1 MLVSCNRAAASRT
14 RYGPLPNMPGPR
26 SQRVLADRRTER
38 RQRGRWLA
46 TVGLAATLLGAVGL
60 TWKLGLWRPAPTATL
75 RVRTSGG
82 ATPAA
87 VELTFF
93 PTGFGATQPS
103 PPPPL
108 GQRTLATPELVLRE
122 ADLGPDVG
130 RVRYQAE
137 GHGVGFASFA
147 FGAAATEIVLRP
159 PQTLRGRVGEPLWT
173 WMQGWRCTGFTPVAG
188 AEVVLMGGGEH
199 GLDLARAVTG
209 PDGSFVLDG
218 VDGELDGLAL
228 RVRAQGFAI
237 AHREV
242 PRFSTAGPN
251 EPIVA
256 VVRGVAFDGQ
266 LRTPPGLSPTG
277 LRVLARG
284 LSGVEAVPAEDGTFT
299 LDHVPVGVGVRV
311 HVHGLPKTTA
321 QLPAVAK
328 VGERTTVTI
337 VPAGVVRGRVVDGVA
352 RRSIAGALV
361 FCGSGEPVRA
371 DADGRFELA
380 HVMPGVQEL
389 RAQHDF
395 LDGRRRKHQQ
405 TGQTDVTV
413 LGGQVQEGIVVDVSA
428 K

>member
-1 MLVSCNRAAASRT
+1 MVAGL
-14 RYGPLPNMPGPR
+14 
-26 SQRVLADRRTER
+26 
-38 RQRGRWLA
+38 
-46 TVGLAATLLGAVGL
+46 TVAVLGAVGL
-60 TWKLGLWRPAPTATL
+60 TWKLGLWRPAPQATL
-75 RVRTSGG
+75 RVRTHDG
-82 ATPAA
+82 APPAA
-87 VELTFF
+87 VEVTFF
-93 PTGFGATQPS
+93 PADFGAAEPS
-103 PPPPL
+103 PPPAL
-108 GQRTLATPELVLRE
+108 GQRVLNGPELVLRE
-122 ADLGPDVG
+122 ADFGLDAG
-130 RVRYQAE
+130 RVRYQAK
-137 GHGVGFASFA
+137 GFGAGFASFA

-159 PQTLRGRVGEPLWT
+159 AQTLRGRVGEPLWT

-199 GLDLARAVTG
+199 GLALARGVTG

-218 VDGELDGLAL
+218 VDGELDGLAV
-228 RVRAQGFAI
+228 RVHAAGFAI

-242 PRFSTAGPN
+242 SRFSTAAPN

-256 VVRGVAFDGQ
+256 LVRGVSFDGE

-284 LSGVEAVPAEDGTFT
+284 LPGVEVVPAEDGSFT
-299 LDHVPVGVGVRV
+299 LDHVPFGVAVRL

-321 QLPAVAK
+321 QLPAMAK
-328 VGERTTVTI
+328 VGERTVVTI
-337 VPAGVVRGRVVDGVA
+337 VPAGVVRGQVVDGVA

-361 FCGSGEPVRA
+361 FCGSGDAVRA

-395 LDGRRRKHQQ
+395 RDGRRRKHQQ
-405 TGQTDVTV
+405 TGHTQVTV